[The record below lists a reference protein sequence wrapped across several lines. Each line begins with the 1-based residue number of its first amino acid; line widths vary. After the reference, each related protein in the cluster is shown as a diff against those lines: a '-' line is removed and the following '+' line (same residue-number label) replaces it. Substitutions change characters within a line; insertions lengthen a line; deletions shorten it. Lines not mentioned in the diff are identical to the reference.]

1 MKKPQGPA
9 GCLSALFLTLAVK
22 SRAFMAP
29 GREVNEGG
37 HASRKQSA
45 YGVQIL
51 RRRHHHHQLRSIP
64 VVVVPCACRLVV
76 SCWSP
81 NRVSVRCNFS
91 SQTGERDVPWSGVLR
106 LPNCL
111 AARSIGDLTRP
122 QQHELRGAWMDRVI
136 FEMFGDAQT
145 FFFYS
150 SGYMVDV
157 RSGAPPAMIGR

>member
-1 MKKPQGPA
+1 MRAENRVHMVCRSYDGATITTSFAAFRWWWCRAPVV
-9 GCLSALFLTLAVK
+9 SS
-22 SRAFMAP
+22 SRAGA
-29 GREVNEGG
+29 RIE
-37 HASRKQSA
+37 SQSD
-45 YGVQIL
+45 VT
-51 RRRHHHHQLRSIP
+51 SD
-64 VVVVPCACRLVV
+64 
-76 SCWSP
+76 
-81 NRVSVRCNFS
+81 FS